1 MNRVARCAW
10 TLLVVAALLGACSYG
25 DALPVETQPPQTQI
39 RSRIRVTA
47 GDAQLEGYLYD
58 NQTARAF
65 EAMLP
70 LTVPLWNPAEGFAK
84 AFDLPGQI
92 ADEARTNDYVLG
104 GLAYWYE
111 GPSVAIFHS
120 DHLPETI
127 VRVVTIGRIT
137 DDVTLFA
144 TYEGEITIEV
154 IQEEEAGL

>member
-1 MNRVARCAW
+1 MRKAARCAW
-10 TLLVVAALLGACSYG
+10 ALLVVALLLGACSYG
-25 DALPVETQPPQTQI
+25 GAPPAQTQPPQTQI

-47 GDAQLEGYLYD
+47 GDAQLDGYLYD

-70 LTVPLWNPAEGFAK
+70 LTVSLWNPAEGFAK

-92 ADEARTNDYVLG
+92 ADEPRTNDYVLG
-104 GLAYWYE
+104 GLAYWHE

-137 DDVTLFA
+137 DGVSLFA

-154 IQEEEAGL
+154 IEEKEAVL